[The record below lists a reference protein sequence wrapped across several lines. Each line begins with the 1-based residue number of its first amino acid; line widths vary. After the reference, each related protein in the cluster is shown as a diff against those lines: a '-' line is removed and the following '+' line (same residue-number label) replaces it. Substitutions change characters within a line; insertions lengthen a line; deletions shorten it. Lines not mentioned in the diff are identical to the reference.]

1 MNPSHRPY
9 RILFIDDDP
18 QIRRII
24 QLVLQEDGYELI
36 GASSGVE
43 GIVSAIR
50 RRPDLILLDVM
61 MPEMDGYE
69 VCKRLRENP
78 RTANIPVLM
87 VTALGNTSEKIRG
100 LEMGAD
106 DYITK
111 PFDSGELRSR
121 VQAHLRRSLRD
132 LSASPLTNLPGNPA
146 IEKVLRD
153 HLEHHDPMAVLYFDL
168 SDFKAY
174 NDEYGWLKGDK
185 VIKMLGEE
193 ISQVIAATADG
204 KGFVGHV
211 GGDDFVAIV
220 VPDRAEAIAQEII
233 KRFDGEV
240 LEHYN
245 EAAREKGYIEGEDRK
260 GNRVRF
266 PIMALGIAI
275 VSTDYRDLY
284 HPSQVAAVA
293 AEVKKFVKT
302 LTGSHYAFDR
312 RRN

>member
-1 MNPSHRPY
+1 MSPNQRPV

-18 QIRRII
+18 QIRRI
-24 QLVLQEDGYELI
+24 LHYVLEEDGYELVE
-36 GASSGVE
+36 ASSGAE
-43 GIVSAIR
+43 GIVSAVR
-50 RRPDLILLDVM
+50 SRPDLILLDVL

-69 VCKRLRENP
+69 VCRRLRENP

-87 VTALGNTSEKIRG
+87 VTALGNMGEKIRG
-100 LEMGAD
+100 LDVGAD

-121 VQAHLRRSLRD
+121 VQAHLRRSVRD
-132 LSASPLTNLPGNPA
+132 LNASPLTNLPGNPA
-146 IEKVLRD
+146 IEQALR
-153 HLEHHDPMAVLYFDL
+153 EHIQHHNPIAVMYFDL

-185 VIKMLGEE
+185 VIKMLAEE
-193 ISQVIAATADG
+193 ISQVVTTEADG

-211 GGDDFVAIV
+211 GGDDFVAITT
-220 VPDRAEAIAQEII
+220 PDRAEATAQEII
-233 KRFDGEV
+233 KHFDV
-240 LEHYN
+240 KVCEHYS
-245 EAAREKGYIEGEDRK
+245 EIALDKGYIEGEDRK

-275 VSTDYRDLY
+275 VSSEYRDLF
-284 HPSQVAAVA
+284 HPSQIAAVA
-293 AEVKKFVKT
+293 AEVKKYVKT
-302 LTGSHYAFDR
+302 LAGSHYAFDR